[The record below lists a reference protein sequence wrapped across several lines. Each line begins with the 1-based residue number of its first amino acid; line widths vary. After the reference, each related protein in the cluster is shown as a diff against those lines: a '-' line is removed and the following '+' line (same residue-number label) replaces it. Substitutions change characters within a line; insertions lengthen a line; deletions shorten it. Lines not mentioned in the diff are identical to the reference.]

1 MNHTIPTI
9 DYFPSDYFSA
19 RDAFRS
25 RAARTEQNS
34 YNIATPGPNGEVLT
48 IDTAYL
54 GSAAPS
60 QLVVITSGIHGV
72 EGYAGSALQQLW
84 LSEFSSELP
93 SDTGVLLVHALNP
106 YGFAHNRR
114 VNEHNVDLNRN
125 AFTIFPGPPNSGY
138 RSLNAWL
145 NPLSPAPRFD
155 DFVWRAL
162 PLLMRH
168 GRAAL
173 AQAIAAGQYE
183 FPQGL
188 FYGGREREP
197 SLVIFANLLADSR
210 FANVQRVI
218 HLDLHTG
225 LGRYGHYQL
234 LLEDSPCTSEFVYFT
249 RVFGAQVVKSD
260 HASSVTHYSAHGILS
275 NLTRHAFPNALTL
288 TATLEFGTLKPVTI
302 LRILRAE
309 NRVHHYGAC
318 RSADAIRIHTILR
331 DALAPCDPGWRVAVL
346 TGGRWV
352 FTQLREILTEADLKA
367 HSSK

>member
-1 MNHTIPTI
+1 MPTD
-9 DYFPSDYFSA
+9 DYFPSDYFAA
-19 RDAFRS
+19 RSAFRT
-25 RAARTEQNS
+25 RAAHTEHS
-34 YNIATPGPNGEVLT
+34 VHNIAAPGPNGEVLS
-48 IDTAYL
+48 IDSAYL

-60 QLVVITSGIHGV
+60 QLLVITSGIHGV

-84 LSEFSSELP
+84 LAEFSSELP
-93 SDTGVLLVHALNP
+93 LDTGVLLVHALNP
-106 YGFAHNRR
+106 HGFAHNRR

-125 AFTIFPGPPNSGY
+125 ALATFPGPANPSY

-145 NPLSPAPRFD
+145 NPTSPAPRID
-155 DFVWRAL
+155 DFMWRAL
-162 PLLMRH
+162 PPLLRH

-197 SLVIFANLLADSR
+197 SLAIFSDLLTAPR

-234 LLEDSPCTSEFVYFT
+234 LLEEPPSAPEFGHFT
-249 RVFGAQVVKSD
+249 RAFGARAVKSD
-260 HASSVTHYSAHGILS
+260 HASNATHYHAHGILPA
-275 NLTRHAFPNALTL
+275 LTRQIFSSAFIL
-288 TATLEFGTLKPVTI
+288 TATVEFGTLAPTTL

-309 NRVHHYGAC
+309 NRAHHHGT
-318 RSADAIRIHTILR
+318 RRRTDATRLRAALR
-331 DALAPCDPGWRVAVL
+331 DALAPSDPGWRAAVI
-346 TGGRWV
+346 TGGRQI
-352 FTQLREILTEADLKA
+352 FIKLRRILAETGGT
-367 HSSK
+367 